1 MSERVPISK
10 RLVLVNV
17 ASNVV
22 THAIRVGILLWV
34 LRYLLAVKKIPADE
48 YAIYVVAMAIMQFMP
63 LLTAVLTAG
72 VGRYVTEAYARG
84 DDRAVTEI
92 VSTMGVLHLAAGL
105 FVLLVGGVF
114 AWYVDKVLDVAPGL
128 SWDARLIMGLL
139 MFMFCA
145 RVMTAPWG
153 VGFFVR
159 QKFVLLNV
167 LNLGREI
174 LRAAF
179 LFVLLFAVSTR
190 VVWLAAAQ
198 VGAWVCWMAVAT
210 VISCRL
216 VPSLRL
222 RLSAIRW
229 DRARELASFGVWSF
243 IGQIADK
250 IRTSADPLILNKL
263 ATAVDVASFHIGSL
277 AFSQVHQGAMLVTGP
292 LVPAFTAMHAKG
304 QTERLRNTYL
314 RGGRIALWVS
324 LFVAVPLIIYRK
336 EVVGLYL
343 MGEYPQAATVMG
355 LLLAIFI
362 PIYGNNMMIHI
373 AIATGEI
380 GQVTWRTLLMQLLN
394 LGLTFWLVWGL
405 GMGAV
410 GSALSTAA
418 VYFLIYPWLL
428 WPVGWR
434 LAGVRPGEWLKETIV
449 PGFLP
454 VIAGGAAWL
463 ALQWTVAPSSWGALI
478 ACIVAGWAVYGLFLE
493 RFGLRAAER
502 SDLQRLFQAVQGLIV
517 KRRSAD
523 K

>member
-10 RLVLVNV
+10 RLVLINA
-17 ASNVV
+17 ASNVL
-22 THAIRVGILLWV
+22 THAIRVGVLLWM
-34 LRYLLAVKKIPADE
+34 LRYLLAVKKIPVDE
-48 YAIYVVAMAIMQFMP
+48 YAIYVVATAIMQFMP
-63 LLTAVLTAG
+63 LLTVVLTAG
-72 VGRYVTEAYARG
+72 VGRYVTEAYARE

-114 AWYVDKVLDVAPGL
+114 AWYVDKVLDVAPEL
-128 SWDARLIMGLL
+128 LWDARLIMGLL
-139 MFMFCA
+139 MCMSSLH
-145 RVMTAPWG
+145 VMTIPWG

-159 QKFVLLNV
+159 QKFALLNV

-198 VGAWVCWMAVAT
+198 VGAWVCWIAVAT
-210 VISCRL
+210 VISRRL
-216 VPSLRL
+216 VPSLRF

-229 DRARELASFGVWSF
+229 DRARELTSFGAWSF

-277 AFSQVHQGAMLVTGP
+277 AFSQVHEGAMLVTGP

-304 QTERLRNTYL
+304 QTERLRNAYL
-314 RGGRIALWVS
+314 RGGRYALWSS
-324 LFVAVPLIIYRK
+324 LSVAVPLIIYRE

-355 LLLAIFI
+355 LLLTIFI
-362 PIYGNNMMIHI
+362 PAYGNNMVFHI
-373 AIATGEI
+373 AIARGQI
-380 GQVTWRTLLMQLLN
+380 GSLMRRSLFIQLLN
-394 LGLTFWLVWGL
+394 LGLTFCLVWGL

-410 GSALSTAA
+410 GSALSTA
-418 VYFLIYPWLL
+418 VVFWGIYPFLM

-434 LAGVRPGEWLKETIV
+434 LAEVSAKEWVQKALLPGL
-449 PGFLP
+449 LP
-454 VIAGGAAWL
+454 AALGAAVWYALRILMTPPDWGWL
-463 ALQWTVAPSSWGALI
+463 ALCTVGGGVVYVVVLWVFAMQSPDRADLRR
-478 ACIVAGWAVYGLFLE
+478 IVAGV
-493 RFGLRAAER
+493 RNGLRQ
-502 SDLQRLFQAVQGLIV
+502 L
-517 KRRSAD
+517 
-523 K
+523 

>member
-1 MSERVPISK
+1 V
-10 RLVLVNV
+10 
-17 ASNVV
+17 
-22 THAIRVGILLWV
+22 
-34 LRYLLAVKKIPADE
+34 
-48 YAIYVVAMAIMQFMP
+48 
-63 LLTAVLTAG
+63 VLTAG

-114 AWYVDKVLDVAPGL
+114 AWYIHKVLDVAPGL
-128 SWDARLIMGLL
+128 LWDARLIMGLL
-139 MFMFCA
+139 MFMFCL
-145 RVMTAPWG
+145 RVMTVPWG
-153 VGFFVR
+153 IGFFVR
-159 QKFVLLNV
+159 QKFALLNV

-179 LFVLLFAVSTR
+179 LFALLFTLSTR

-198 VGAWVCWMAVAT
+198 VGAWLCWMTVAT

-216 VPSLRL
+216 VPPLRL

-229 DRARELASFGVWSF
+229 DRARELTSFGVWSF

-250 IRTSADPLILNKL
+250 IRTSADPIILNKL

-304 QTERLRNTYL
+304 QTGRLRSAYL
-314 RGGRIALWVS
+314 RGGRIALWIS
-324 LFVAVPLIIYRK
+324 LFAAVPLIVYRE

-355 LLLAIFI
+355 LLLTIFI
-362 PIYGNNMMIHI
+362 PAYGNNMMTKI
-373 AIATGEI
+373 AIAKGEI
-380 GQVTWRTLLMQLLN
+380 GQVMRRAVFMQLIN
-394 LGLTFWLVWGL
+394 LGLTIWLVWGL
-405 GMGAV
+405 GLGAV
-410 GSALSTAA
+410 GSAVSTAA
-418 VYFLIYPWLL
+418 VFTFIYPWLL

-434 LAGVRPGEWLKETIV
+434 IADVRPRQWLEETLV

-454 VIAGGAAWL
+454 AIAGGAVWL

-493 RFGLRAAER
+493 RFGLRVADR
-502 SDLQRLFQAVQGLIV
+502 YDLQRLFQTVRGLIV
-517 KRRSAD
+517 RHRSAD